1 MNQSRNL
8 TTHTKTIFSLQ
19 TDSQNLLKANDRN
32 QLNLILAKEMQ
43 LLAHVSR
50 EFKEWRIWL
59 SDMTG
64 FCA

>member
-8 TTHTKTIFSLQ
+8 TKQTKTIFSLQ

-43 LLAHVSR
+43 LLAHVSS
-50 EFKEWRIWL
+50 EFKE
-59 SDMTG
+59 
-64 FCA
+64 